1 MIQLEGKFNTAKVFV
16 NHIEQEAMSQII
28 QLLSQECAYGS
39 KIRIMPDTHAGKGCP
54 IGTTMTIT
62 DKIVPNLVG
71 VDIGCGV
78 LLQKINEK
86 DIDLQLLDEA
96 IYANV
101 PSGQEVRVDAHPLAA
116 TLNMEQFLLQNLRC
130 KDHVDMNRALLS
142 IGTLGG
148 GNHFIELNKDAQGNV
163 YIVIHSGS
171 RYLGKQVATYY
182 QDLAYAKLTSNK
194 EEIQR
199 IVAELKAS
207 GQEKDI
213 QYRLSQIKPIRFT
226 KEFAYLQGQDLED
239 YINDV
244 DVVQYYAH
252 INRIAMLQSIM
263 GAASLTLSDLRIESV
278 HNYISVD
285 EMILRKG
292 AIAAYGGQ
300 LVIIPINMKDGSII
314 GMGKSDADW
323 NYSAPHGAG
332 RLMSRSTAKEK
343 LSLEQYT
350 EEMKDIYSTS
360 VNISTLDEAPMAYKP
375 KKELLEN
382 IKNTVDVIEIIK
394 PIYSFKSSL

>member
-78 LLQKINEK
+78 LLQKISEK
-86 DIDLQLLDEA
+86 NIDLQLLDEA

-207 GQEKDI
+207 DQEKDI

-239 YINDV
+239 YIHDV

-314 GMGKSDADW
+314 GMGRSDADW

-332 RLMSRSTAKEK
+332 RLMSRSAAKEK